1 MNNKEIIEDIKKHL
15 TGINQVDIK
24 YLNDQLKKYSKEKND
39 EVVYEIFTMIY
50 KRLDPEAL
58 QKIHSQVESV
68 QAKRIAEFTEAIKL
82 YNNKEYAKSKE
93 ILLKLIDLFEKQFY
107 MQKLNYYDFG
117 EKIEGFIFCET
128 PAKMDKMNIK
138 FYPEPITRYLYYL
151 AKIHHEENDDSLAAI
166 DLEKSLAYNP
176 RCIGNMMYL
185 SIIYNNLNK
194 NEEAFELLKEV
205 LKYAYRKEQLASA
218 YHLIGRYYQENQK
231 YDIAIGCFLISNYYF
246 ENEDNYNAIMEIT
259 KVAGV
264 IHFNGADDIVNTF
277 KKYNLQH
284 GVSERVIFT
293 INDFIEN
300 SIDKMN
306 YDTAEYLTKL
316 AFELTNNNNKYK
328 VQLMKI
334 KALRGVKNETR

>member
-151 AKIHHEENDDSLAAI
+151 AKIHHEENDDS
-166 DLEKSLAYNP
+166 S
-176 RCIGNMMYL
+176 M
-185 SIIYNNLNK
+185 
-194 NEEAFELLKEV
+194 
-205 LKYAYRKEQLASA
+205 
-218 YHLIGRYYQENQK
+218 
-231 YDIAIGCFLISNYYF
+231 
-246 ENEDNYNAIMEIT
+246 
-259 KVAGV
+259 
-264 IHFNGADDIVNTF
+264 
-277 KKYNLQH
+277 
-284 GVSERVIFT
+284 IFT
-293 INDFIEN
+293 LDGIFISFNFSQCKNANLPIFSNDFGKLIY
-300 SIDKMN
+300 SKFVQPSK
-306 YDTAEYLTKL
+306 AE
-316 AFELTNNNNKYK
+316 ELMMVIVLGKTSSF
-328 VQLMKI
+328 I
-334 KALRGVKNETR
+334 WS

>member
-1 MNNKEIIEDIKKHL
+1 MNKLNNKEIIEDIKKHL

-138 FYPEPITRYLYYL
+138 FYPEPITRYL
-151 AKIHHEENDDSLAAI
+151 
-166 DLEKSLAYNP
+166 
-176 RCIGNMMYL
+176 
-185 SIIYNNLNK
+185 
-194 NEEAFELLKEV
+194 
-205 LKYAYRKEQLASA
+205 
-218 YHLIGRYYQENQK
+218 
-231 YDIAIGCFLISNYYF
+231 
-246 ENEDNYNAIMEIT
+246 
-259 KVAGV
+259 
-264 IHFNGADDIVNTF
+264 
-277 KKYNLQH
+277 
-284 GVSERVIFT
+284 
-293 INDFIEN
+293 
-300 SIDKMN
+300 
-306 YDTAEYLTKL
+306 
-316 AFELTNNNNKYK
+316 
-328 VQLMKI
+328 
-334 KALRGVKNETR
+334 